1 MNSKQ
6 RNTTIVVA
14 AILLLLWYRSK
25 KKEELG
31 APEEQNAG
39 GGGGGGGFM
48 GGGLGIGL
56 PIVPVIPIAQTP
68 TPPVPTP
75 TTPTTPLETTQS
87 PASAPVKGGVQD
99 PTGVIIP
106 ANPSFW
112 DAIAIRPLQFQNS
125 TGILMKFNKGD
136 ILKAAYIQGST
147 KTYPQLNPKAT
158 LILGVDIDWAKSP
171 TGGIIPPTGGVLGG
185 TTSGGTTTGGVATG
199 GLASGATTGGQIKL

>member
-1 MNSKQ
+1 MNNKQ

-25 KKEELG
+25 KKAELG
-31 APEEQNAG
+31 VPEEQNAG

-48 GGGLGIGL
+48 GGLGIGL
-56 PIVPVIPIAQTP
+56 PVVPVVPLPQTP
-68 TPPVPTP
+68 TPPVPTSP
-75 TTPTTPLETTQS
+75 KTPLETTQS
-87 PASAPVKGGVQD
+87 PAKAPTKGGVQD

-112 DAIAIRPLQFQNS
+112 DAIALRPLQFQNS
-125 TGILMKFNKGD
+125 TGIVMKFNRGD
-136 ILKAAYIQGST
+136 VLKVAYIQGST

-158 LILGVDIDWAKSP
+158 LILGTDIDWAKSP
-171 TGGIIPPTGGVLGG
+171 TGGIIPPTGGVVGG
-185 TTSGGTTTGGVATG
+185 STSGGTTTGGVATG